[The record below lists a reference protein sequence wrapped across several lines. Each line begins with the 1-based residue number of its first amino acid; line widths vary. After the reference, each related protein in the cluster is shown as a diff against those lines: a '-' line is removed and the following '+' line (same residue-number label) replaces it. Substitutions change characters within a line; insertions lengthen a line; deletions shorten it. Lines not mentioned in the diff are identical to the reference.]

1 MFARVNDA
9 NLILPAGDVKIG
21 PVDYSL
27 FTNSQIDQVKD
38 IDSIPLKTVN
48 NSFVTVG
55 DVGYAKDGSQIQYN
69 VVRIDGQPSVYL
81 PVLKQGGDSNTIAV
95 VDGVKDALATLV
107 DVPASL
113 VAKVVFDQSIFVKNA
128 ISNLI
133 HEGTIGLVLTGVMI
147 LIFLGSP
154 RGTIGTFL
162 SIPLSIVTVFV
173 VLYFGGS
180 TINSMILGGLAL
192 AFSRVIDNSV
202 IVLENIFRHIENGV
216 APREAAE
223 VGSREVA
230 LPVLA
235 ATLTTAL
242 VFFPVVFL
250 SGVSRYLFSALAAAV
265 VLSLFASY
273 IVAMTI
279 LPLFCAKFLKPHV
292 HHAARTTPRSFGG
305 GFNHAF
311 YDGFEAMLRRYD
323 HLVGKVLVRP
333 RAGLAILLVTKAL
346 RLCALLPLV
355 QISYF
360 PRTDPGQFVIN
371 LKAPSGT
378 RLEDTTA
385 LVAKVEGIV
394 REIVDKDDLDVVVSN
409 VGITPGFSAIYTSNT
424 ASHSAFVQAS
434 LKEGHKIGSYD
445 YMDQVR
451 AALAERMPELT
462 AYFQT
467 GGLVDSVLNL
477 GLPAPIDLQIT
488 GSNLDH
494 SYALAV
500 DLAKKIRAVHGV
512 SDVFI
517 PQDIDAP
524 SLMLNV
530 DRLHAGEMGLSEK
543 EIVSDVITAVN
554 SNMMIAPNYWVD
566 PKSGNDYMLTVQYPE
581 TTVKTLGDLKAIPLR
596 SSGAPASTRLD
607 TVAAVTTI
615 LSPTLVSHYQL
626 RRVIDIY
633 VAPSGEDL
641 GAVSSAIDRI
651 IAKSKLPKNV
661 SINIL
666 GSVNAMNQSFSSFGT
681 GLLMSI
687 LLVYLVLV
695 AQFRSTVDP
704 LIILLAVPPG
714 LAGVVLTL
722 WLTGTS
728 LNVMSLMGVI
738 MLVGIAVSNSI
749 LIVEFAHRL
758 VGRMAADVREA
769 VALSCR
775 IRLRPVLMTSLATMI
790 GLIPMAL
797 GLGEGSE
804 AYAPLARVIIGGL
817 GVSVIVTVFI
827 VPAAFVIVYRRR
839 DAARLAAAGIPA

>member
-1 MFARVNDA
+1 
-9 NLILPAGDVKIG
+9 
-21 PVDYSL
+21 
-27 FTNSQIDQVKD
+27 
-38 IDSIPLKTVN
+38 
-48 NSFVTVG
+48 
-55 DVGYAKDGSQIQYN
+55 
-69 VVRIDGQPSVYL
+69 
-81 PVLKQGGDSNTIAV
+81 
-95 VDGVKDALATLV
+95 
-107 DVPASL
+107 
-113 VAKVVFDQSIFVKNA
+113 
-128 ISNLI
+128 
-133 HEGTIGLVLTGVMI
+133 
-147 LIFLGSP
+147 
-154 RGTIGTFL
+154 
-162 SIPLSIVTVFV
+162 VTVFV

-202 IVLENIFRHIENGV
+202 IVLENIFRHIENGTN
-216 APREAAE
+216 PREAAE

-250 SGVSRYLFSALAAAV
+250 FGVSRYLFSALAAAV

-279 LPLFCAKFLKPHV
+279 LPLFCAKFLKPHT
-292 HHAARTTPRSFGG
+292 HHAEDAPRGLLDR
-305 GFNHAF
+305 FNRWF
-311 YDGFEAMLRRYD
+311 NGGFEAMLRRYD
-323 HLVGKVLVRP
+323 SLVGKILARP
-333 RAGLAILLVTKAL
+333 RASLAVLLVGSLAL
-346 RLCALLPLV
+346 TALLPLV
-355 QISYF
+355 EISYF

-385 LVAKVEGIV
+385 LIAKVEDIV
-394 REIVDKDDLDVVVSN
+394 REVVDKDDLDVVVSN

-434 LKEGHKIGSYD
+434 LKEGHKIGSYE
-445 YMDQVR
+445 YMDRIRTV
-451 AALAERMPELT
+451 LATRMPELT

-488 GSNLDH
+488 GSNLDTT
-494 SYALAV
+494 YPMAVALA
-500 DLAKKIRAVHGV
+500 KQIRKVPGV

-524 SLMLNV
+524 SLMLDV

-581 TTVKTLGDLKAIPLR
+581 TTVRSLNDLKAIPLR
-596 SSGAPASTRLD
+596 SPGALAPTRLD
-607 TVAAVTTI
+607 TVADVKPI

-626 RRVIDIY
+626 RRIIDIY
-633 VAPSGEDL
+633 IAPSGEDL
-641 GAVSSAIDRI
+641 GAVSSAIDKI
-651 IAKSKLPKNV
+651 IAKTHMPRGV
-661 SINIL
+661 SISVQ
-666 GSVNAMNQSFSSFGT
+666 GSVNAMHQSFSSFGS
-681 GLLMSI
+681 GLLLSI

-695 AQFRSTVDP
+695 AQFRSTIDP
-704 LIILLAVPPG
+704 MIILLAVPPG

-758 VGRMAADVREA
+758 WEEGRTVPEA

-775 IRLRPVLMTSLATMI
+775 VRLRPVLMTSLATMI

-839 DAARLAAAGIPA
+839 DAGRAALTGAAI